1 MAGLLDQLKKAARLP
16 SPPGAALQV
25 LRLAQQEDVSLTQ
38 VAETLSSDPALSVR
52 ILKYAN
58 SALVGVSREITTLRE
73 AVVLLGM
80 RSVRMMALSFSLI
93 STRDPRACP
102 GFDYARFWSHS
113 VGHAVA
119 ARHLAKSRGG
129 LAPEEAFAAG
139 LLASIGKLVFAVA
152 MPAEYSEILE
162 HAGGTLGDTAQLEQQ
177 RFGMNY
183 VRAGAELI
191 TDWGIPARLCTAV
204 RYQAVPR
211 DPGLSPDLQ
220 ALVSV
225 VGDAR
230 QYVELVC
237 APAKSESEPAD
248 SASNTAGD
256 VPSGQR
262 LDLLGTMQREYRELA
277 SILALH
283 KVQEVDVDQIQ
294 AEAGEMLSEL
304 SLAAQLHT
312 NAVERE
318 KKVLQARVWRDALT
332 GIANRAAFD
341 RELESRWN
349 QALTSGR
356 PIALVLLDID
366 FFKKFNDQFGHRTG
380 DAVLRTVAQCL
391 GPYCRS
397 VDFAARY
404 GGEEFALIL
413 PNADR
418 LVAANVCVAVRRA
431 VEQQELEFEGNRHRV
446 TISLGA
452 ALLPRPSYLY
462 TAAMLLE
469 AADQQLYRS
478 KSKGRNCCS
487 MIQLPAQPPRQAAP
501 V

>member
-102 GFDYARFWSHS
+102 GFDYTQFWSHS
-113 VGHAVA
+113 LAHAVA

-129 LAPEEAFAAG
+129 VPPEEAFAAG

-152 MPAEYSEILE
+152 MPAEYAEILE
-162 HAGGTLGDTAQLEQQ
+162 HAGGTLGETAQFEQQ
-177 RFGMNY
+177 RLGMNY
-183 VRAGAELI
+183 IRAGAELLG
-191 TDWGIPARLCTAV
+191 DWGIPARLCTAV
-204 RYQAVPR
+204 RYQAVPK
-211 DPGLSPDLQ
+211 DPNLAPDVQ
-220 ALVSV
+220 ALVGV
-225 VGDAR
+225 VSDAR
-230 QYVELVC
+230 QYIQLVC
-237 APAKSESEPAD
+237 SPPKSDAATEDGSSGPGGE
-248 SASNTAGD
+248 GQ
-256 VPSGQR
+256 SGQR

-283 KVQEVDVDQIQ
+283 KSQDMDVDQIQ
-294 AEAGEMLSEL
+294 AEAGEVLSEL

-318 KKVLQARVWRDALT
+318 RKVLQERVWRDGLT

-341 RELESRWN
+341 RELEARW
-349 QALTSGR
+349 AEAVSTGR
-356 PIALVLLDID
+356 PIALVLMDID
-366 FFKKFNDQFGHRTG
+366 FFKKFNDRFGHRTG
-380 DAVLRTVAQCL
+380 DAVLKAVAGCI
-391 GPYCRS
+391 PPCCRS

-404 GGEEFALIL
+404 GGEEFAMIL

-418 LVAANVCVAVRRA
+418 LVAASVCVAVRRA
-431 VEQQELEFEGNRHRV
+431 VENKELAFEGNCHRV

-452 ALLPRPSYLY
+452 ALLPRPSALY
-462 TAAMLLE
+462 TAAMLVE

-487 MIQLPAQPPRQAAP
+487 MIQLPIQPPRP
-501 V
+501 VVMA